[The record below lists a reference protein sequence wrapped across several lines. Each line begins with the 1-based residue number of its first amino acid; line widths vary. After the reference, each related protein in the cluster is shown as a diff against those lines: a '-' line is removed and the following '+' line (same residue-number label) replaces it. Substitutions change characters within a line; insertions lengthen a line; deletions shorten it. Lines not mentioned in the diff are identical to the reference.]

1 MGRGRIASFMA
12 LRRASWSR
20 DRLYLN
26 DALEA
31 LAMVDLSGPLTST
44 GVRVGTSP
52 DDNVP
57 YPGIYMETVESFRR
71 GGFGSYLVQDLIRC
85 AYALGS
91 IPCAPL

>member
-31 LAMVDLSGPLTST
+31 LAIVDT
-44 GVRVGTSP
+44 
-52 DDNVP
+52 
-57 YPGIYMETVESFRR
+57 FRTA
-71 GGFGSYLVQDLIRC
+71 
-85 AYALGS
+85 AYTA
-91 IPCAPL
+91 